1 MEESEE
7 QYTQAERRIQTLT
20 CSLSEREKE
29 LSSAVQKLQ
38 ASLSTSA
45 AYETTI
51 KQLEQDMQRS
61 AQKHIV
67 HTFKDVTC
75 WTIPCDNEF
84 KCMYH

>member
-1 MEESEE
+1 M
-7 QYTQAERRIQTLT
+7 QTLT
-20 CSLSEREKE
+20 CSLDEREKE

-61 AQKHIV
+61 AQTHCTHIQRC
-67 HTFKDVTC
+67 HMLD
-75 WTIPCDNEF
+75 
-84 KCMYH
+84 HAL